1 MSYEKIVVE
10 HYQEQA
16 SELGLSPSSTM
27 PDETVRKTEL
37 EVFEQVLRI
46 VGKKDSSI
54 LEIGCGNRVLLSEL
68 EKWGYVNVEG
78 MDYVEEFVQLANSRN
93 LPFSSD
99 TR

>member
-16 SELGLSPSSTM
+16 SELGLSPSTI

-54 LEIGCGNRVLLSEL
+54 LELDAETGYFSQI
-68 EKWGYVNVEG
+68 EKMGLCEC
-78 MDYVEEFVQLANSRN
+78 
-93 LPFSSD
+93 
-99 TR
+99 

>member
-46 VGKKDSSI
+46 VGKRFLYFRDWMRKRGTSLRI
-54 LEIGCGNRVLLSEL
+54 RKMGLCEC
-68 EKWGYVNVEG
+68 
-78 MDYVEEFVQLANSRN
+78 
-93 LPFSSD
+93 
-99 TR
+99 